1 MVNQEFEI
9 SLRRMENEFQS
20 KILSV
25 TARLNSIKINNP
37 NSTTFVTQINQR
49 EDINSLES
57 KNLITRFFENFSKRK

>member
-37 NSTTFVTQINQR
+37 NSTIFVTKINQR